1 MIKLTDLQK
10 KEKKLENEINFKLVS
25 LDTLVAEKRHAKY
38 NCKSKNINSYNSSF
52 NSILVEIEEP
62 LSELDVV
69 NAKLGETA
77 SVEEDDELKWINIL
91 QRREQVVDD
100 LGQDLTKIRENY
112 VVRREQGSENMSVVQ
127 SSSGQLETETA
138 VNIRE
143 GVMSQRRRYSLK
155 QVKVRLAD
163 VQMRFN
169 CYKCWN
175 LMFLALV
182 TSGCISF
189 MLLYTS
195 W

>member
-1 MIKLTDLQK
+1 M
-10 KEKKLENEINFKLVS
+10 
-25 LDTLVAEKRHAKY
+25 
-38 NCKSKNINSYNSSF
+38 
-52 NSILVEIEEP
+52 EIENP

-69 NAKLGETA
+69 NAKLGETT

-91 QRREQVVDD
+91 QRRGQVVDD
-100 LGQDLTKIRENY
+100 LRQDLTKIQENY
-112 VVRREQGSENMSVVQ
+112 VVRREQESENMSVVQ

-138 VNIRE
+138 VNMRE
-143 GVMSQRRRYSLK
+143 GVTSQRRYSLK

-182 TSGCISF
+182 TSGCNSF
-189 MLLYTS
+189 MLLYNS